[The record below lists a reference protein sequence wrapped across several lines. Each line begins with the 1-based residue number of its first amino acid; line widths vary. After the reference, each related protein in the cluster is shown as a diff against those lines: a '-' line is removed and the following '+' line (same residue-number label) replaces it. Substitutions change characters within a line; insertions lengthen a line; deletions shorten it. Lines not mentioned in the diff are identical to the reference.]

1 MSFLNRLKSKGV
13 EINSPV
19 TKRATTLKSSTP
31 KDVDELLLDVMQ
43 TKDSVIIYAQVAGS
57 DIEDVSIS
65 VEGDADIVL
74 IEGRRIRP
82 EHIAFDRNK
91 SEGKYFIEECTW
103 GKFYRRVILPESID
117 LDKAE
122 AKIKNGVLVLV
133 LPLAVVTKKRK
144 K

>member
-19 TKRATTLKSSTP
+19 TKRATNLKNSSP
-31 KDVDELLLDVMQ
+31 KDVSELLLDVMQ
-43 TKDSVIIYAQVAGS
+43 TKTSVIIYAQMPGS

-74 IEGRRIRP
+74 IEGRKIRP
-82 EHIAFDRNK
+82 EHVAFDRNK
-91 SEGKYFIEECTW
+91 SEGKFFIEECGW

-117 LDKAE
+117 LEKAE
-122 AKIKNGVLVLV
+122 AKIKNGVLILV
-133 LPLAVVTKKRK
+133 LPMAAPTKRK